1 MERRKFIK
9 NTALTLGALALLNKT
24 TLATF
29 LADPAYKIKMLTDNI
44 GIFSE
49 KGGTILFLLNKQGV
63 VVVDAQFPDTAVH
76 CIDEIKKKTNKPFA
90 LLINTHHHGDHTA
103 GNIAFKGIVANV
115 VAHKN
120 SLTNQQAT
128 AVKNKKE
135 AAQLYPDITFD
146 TTWSKKL
153 KKEKITLHYLGK
165 GHTNGDIFVHF
176 KKANI
181 VHVGD
186 LVFNRRYPFI
196 DKAAGANIAEW
207 VKILTEASTKFNDKT
222 TYVCGHAA
230 DGYDV
235 VLTKADVLAFRDYLT
250 NLLAYAKEKIDAG
263 ISKEEFMKTTA
274 IPNASEWKGDGISR
288 SLDAVWLELKE
299 GK

>member
-24 TLATF
+24 TLAFF

-63 VVVDAQFPDTAVH
+63 VVVDAQFPDTALH
-76 CIDEIKKKTNKPFA
+76 CIDEIKKKTDKPFK

-115 VAHKN
+115 VSHTN
-120 SLTNQQAT
+120 SLTNQKA
-128 AVKNKKE
+128 AAIKSKKE
-135 AAQLYPDITFD
+135 DAQLYPDTTFD
-146 TTWSKKL
+146 TTWSTKL
-153 KKEKITLHYLGK
+153 KKEKLTLHYFGK
-165 GHTNGDIFVHF
+165 GHTNGDIFVHIE
-176 KKANI
+176 KANI

-186 LVFNRRYPFI
+186 LVFNRRYPYI
-196 DKAAGANIAEW
+196 DKNAGANITEW
-207 VKILTEASTKFNDKT
+207 VKVLTKATTTFNDQT

-235 VLTKADVLAFRDYLT
+235 VITKADVLAFRDYLT

-263 ISKEEFMKTTA
+263 ISKEDFMKTTT

-288 SLDAVWLELKE
+288 SLEAVWLELKE